1 MQLSD
6 RYTFDFEI
14 QTMVT
19 MFMNALR
26 DIIIKRFNE
35 SKEAQD
41 RIKVRFVYAPKQR
54 VLHDLLDKDQNL
66 ILPVV
71 ACYITN
77 LSRDL
82 NRVFNKITGTY
93 NPVVG
98 GGSVTNEKSPLPIDL
113 GLSVSILTRYQED
126 MDQILSHIIPYIN
139 PYFIVSW
146 RTPGRPDHE
155 IRSSVFWDGNAQIT
169 YPYDIAATSV
179 ARVAADL
186 TFTFKG
192 WLFQAVPTEQVG
204 VIHNIHSY
212 YNNNIYTK
220 IPNEFLLESKSAEL
234 SGIQDYLAITGV
246 PPQPRT
252 IEPYTMKANTSQ
264 AFFVYGEGFSQIT
277 NVYLSGA
284 PIETV
289 STLQNPFSGSSEL
302 SGSYLPF
309 YGYKLDNNSWR
320 YNKDNFLTFVAPS
333 SIDTEGRMDLIV
345 EGPAG
350 YGTLISSVKQNTF
363 NPFNETLVEYNNYVP
378 YQVPYLSGIAVS

>member
-1 MQLSD
+1 
-6 RYTFDFEI
+6 
-14 QTMVT
+14 MVT

-26 DIIIKRFNE
+26 DIVIKRFDE
-35 SKEAQD
+35 GKSSKD

-71 ACYITN
+71 ACYITS

-113 GLSVSILTRYQED
+113 GLTVSVLTRYQED

-192 WLFQAVPTEQVG
+192 WLFQATPTEQIG

-220 IPNEFLLESKSAEL
+220 IPNEFLLETDSREL
-234 SGIQDYLAITGV
+234 SGIQDYLTITGV

-252 IEPYTMKANTSQ
+252 IEPYVMKVNTSQ
-264 AFFVYGEGFSQIT
+264 AFFVYGEGFSKIT

-284 PIETV
+284 PVYSI
-289 STLQNPFSGSSEL
+289 STLQNPFSGSTEL
-302 SGSYLPF
+302 SANYLPF
-309 YGYKLDNNSWR
+309 NAYKLDESLWK
-320 YNKDNFLTFVAPS
+320 YNKDNFLMFIAPS
-333 SIDTEGRMDLIV
+333 AVNVQGKMDVIV

-350 YGTLISSVKQNTF
+350 YGSLISSVKLNTF
-363 NPFNETLVEYNNYVP
+363 NPFDESLSEFTSYIP
-378 YQVPYLSGIAVS
+378 YQVPYLSGIFVQ

>member
-1 MQLSD
+1 MQLSNQ
-6 RYTFDFEI
+6 YTFDFEI

-26 DIIIKRFNE
+26 DIIIKRFDE
-35 SKEAQD
+35 GKTSQD

-54 VLHDLLDKDQNL
+54 VLMDLLDKDQNL
-66 ILPVV
+66 TLPVV
-71 ACYITN
+71 ACYITS
-77 LSRDL
+77 LSRDI

-93 NPVVG
+93 NSVAG

-113 GLSVSILTRYQED
+113 GLTVSVLTRYQED

-139 PYFIVSW
+139 PYFVVSW
-146 RTPGRPDHE
+146 RTPGRQDHE
-155 IRSSVFWDGNAQIT
+155 IRSSVFWDGNAQIS
-169 YPYDIAATSV
+169 YPYDINATVV

-192 WLFQAVPTEQVG
+192 WLFQSKPTEQIG

-220 IPNEFLLESKSAEL
+220 IPNEFLLTSDQKEL
-234 SGIQDYLAITGV
+234 SGLQDYFLMSGV
-246 PPQPRT
+246 PPQPKT

-277 NVYLSGA
+277 NVYLSGN
-284 PIETV
+284 PVNSI
-289 STLQNPFSGSSEL
+289 STLQNPFSASSEL
-302 SGSYLPF
+302 SANYSSF
-309 YGYKLDNNSWR
+309 YGYKLDESSWK
-320 YNKDNFLTFVAPS
+320 YNKDNFLMFVTPLS
-333 SIDTEGRMDLIV
+333 VSVSGKMDLIV

-350 YGTLISSVKQNTF
+350 YGSLTSSVKINNF
-363 NPFNETLVEYNNYVP
+363 NPFDEHLSEYNNYIP
-378 YQVPYLSGIAVS
+378 YQVPYLSGIIVV